1 MADADRGSMPDNGV
15 GEGGVTM
22 RYLFALLLA
31 LTAVI
36 AVGLGPGL
44 AQDGPSVCQYH
55 DGTLLNVGQTW
66 GCGQPPWQERQ

>member
-1 MADADRGSMPDNGV
+1 
-15 GEGGVTM
+15 M